1 MLSFPS
7 AVKIYL
13 CSEPADM
20 RRSFDTLAMMVKNII
35 RQDPLSGHI
44 FVFAN
49 RKCDRLKLLYWD
61 RDGFALWYKR
71 LEKGIFSLPKVDNS
85 NLIDHRQLSMI
96 LEGIDIR
103 TARLKKRFRL
113 KI

>member
-13 CSEPADM
+13 CSEPSDM
-20 RRSFDTLAMMVKNII
+20 RRSFDGLAMMVRNII

-44 FVFAN
+44 FVFSN
-49 RKCDRLKLLYWD
+49 RRTDRLKLLYWD
-61 RDGFALWYKR
+61 RDGFAIWYKR
-71 LEKGIFSLPKVDNS
+71 LEKGIFGLPKTDNS
-85 NLIDHRQLSMI
+85 NLIDHRQLSMM
-96 LEGIDIR
+96 LEGIDIQ
-103 TARLKKRFRL
+103 TARLKKRFTL

>member
-13 CSEPADM
+13 CNQPADM

-71 LEKGIFSLPKVDNS
+71 LERGIFSLPKVDNS

-96 LEGIDIR
+96 LEGIDIQ
-103 TARLKKRFRL
+103 TARLKKRFKL

>member
-20 RRSFDTLAMMVKNII
+20 RRSFDGLAMMVKNII

-44 FVFAN
+44 FVFSN
-49 RKCDRLKLLYWD
+49 RRSDRLKLLYWD
-61 RDGFALWYKR
+61 RDGFAIWYKR
-71 LEKGIFSLPKVDNS
+71 LEKGIFSLPKSDES
-85 NLIDHRQLSMI
+85 NLIDHRQLSMM
-96 LEGIDIR
+96 LEGIDISYV
-103 TARLKKRFRL
+103 RLKRRFQL

>member
-13 CSEPADM
+13 CSEPSDM
-20 RRSFDTLAMMVKNII
+20 RRSFDGLAMMVRNII

-44 FVFAN
+44 FVFSN
-49 RKCDRLKLLYWD
+49 RRTDRLKLLYWD
-61 RDGFALWYKR
+61 RDGFAILYKR
-71 LEKGIFSLPKVDNS
+71 FEKGIFGLPKTDNS
-85 NLIDHRQLSMI
+85 NLIDHRQLSMM
-96 LEGIDIR
+96 LEGIDIQ
-103 TARLKKRFRL
+103 TARLKKRFTL